1 MAAKK
6 AFGGMTVSFGKCGCS
21 MKDVFGSGDL
31 APSMMTKKL
40 WQHVKG
46 SHGGL
51 MKK

>member
-1 MAAKK
+1 MVRK
-6 AFGGMTVSFGKCGCS
+6 AFGGMTVSFANCGCS
-21 MKDVFGSGDL
+21 AKDIFGTAPM